1 MKTTTTHLT
10 GKNFQK
16 AHLALCAR
24 RKMGAVAHRYDK
36 KAIVDSVLI
45 AIGMLLGA
53 LLLGTALGCCI
64 PEGNGWHVGNYASAP
79 AWNDNL

>member
-53 LLLGTALGCCI
+53 LLLGTALVLLRKNPKHKGHKACHYREQSEI
-64 PEGNGWHVGNYASAP
+64 S
-79 AWNDNL
+79 